1 MEQNIFDDPVFFEG
15 YKALRER
22 DDSFNVLLEQP
33 AMRRLMPD
41 IKGKKVLDIGCG
53 AGGNCLDFVNRGA
66 ESVTGIDL
74 SEKMLE
80 LARDNCSH
88 EKITY
93 LRMSMSEL
101 SGLPTPEGGFG
112 LVYSSLAVHYAEDF
126 PRLMREIYALTER
139 GGTLL
144 FSQEHPM
151 VTAERAGG
159 GWDHDENG
167 NRASFAI
174 SDYQRSGKRSVDWIV
189 DKVEKYHRTFSE
201 VINAVIAAGFSV
213 EEICEP
219 VPDEYALQKRPSLAS
234 EFIKSNFL
242 IVRAKKT
249 N

>member
-1 MEQNIFDDPVFFEG
+1 MEQNIFDNPEFFEG
-15 YKALRER
+15 YKALRET
-22 DDSFNVLLEQP
+22 DDNFNVLLEQP
-33 AMRRLMPD
+33 AMRKLLPD
-41 IKGKKVLDIGCG
+41 IKGKRVLDIGCG

-80 LARDNCSH
+80 LARENCSH

-93 LRMSMSEL
+93 LRISMSEL
-101 SGLPTPEGGFG
+101 SELPKPDGGFG

-144 FSQEHPM
+144 FSQEHPVM
-151 VTAERAGG
+151 TATEGEG
-159 GWDHDENG
+159 NWNYDENG
-167 NRASFAI
+167 NKISYTF
-174 SDYQRSGKRSVDWIV
+174 SDYQRGGKRTVKWFVDS
-189 DKVEKYHRTFSE
+189 VEKYHRTFSE
-201 VINAVIAAGFSV
+201 VINAVIAAGFTI

-219 VPDEYALQKRPSLAS
+219 VPDEYALQKRPSLSS

-242 IVRAKKT
+242 IVKAKKL
-249 N
+249 